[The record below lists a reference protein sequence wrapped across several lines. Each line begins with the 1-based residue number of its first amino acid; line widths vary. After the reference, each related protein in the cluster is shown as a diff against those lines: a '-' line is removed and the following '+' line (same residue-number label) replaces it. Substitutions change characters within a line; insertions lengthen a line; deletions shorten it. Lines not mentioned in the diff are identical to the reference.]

1 MKRIKKNQT
10 SVLYISHAHIYILVD
25 FNFKIVFFFFCCS
38 YVKWYIS
45 GIYEYDVPIL
55 HSLFYININ
64 KLHRANNELKL
75 VYINS

>member
-25 FNFKIVFFFFCCS
+25 FNFKIVFFCCS